1 MTEEEIFKMKKIWRG
16 NEIPIAEHLMSYQT
30 ALREEFLSGSN
41 SVKEACEKYSTDALD
56 LRLFGISV
64 EESTQFQGI
73 VSKDS
78 STGEFEF
85 NLGGWKN
92 VQFKY
97 SRHDDLID
105 FDFVRSDNDRV
116 AKKYHTA
123 HNLVKEYGDLC
134 SMASYS
140 ILAPQTILN
149 RHTGPENR
157 TGEYIRIH
165 IPLIIPDGDL
175 FLEASGEEVTWD
187 NIWGFNNQHA
197 HSAYNNSDEWRVIF
211 MIDLNMASIGMT
223 PCPPFNPA
231 IDLSTKPF
239 IRGKF
244 SGII

>member
-1 MTEEEIFKMKKIWRG
+1 MTEEDIFKMKKIWRG
-16 NEIPIAEHLMSYQT
+16 NEIPIAEYLMSYQT
-30 ALREEFLSGSN
+30 ALREEFLSGSK
-41 SVKEACEKYSTDALD
+41 SVKEACEKYATDALD

-73 VSKDS
+73 VSKDA

-105 FDFVRSDNDRV
+105 FDFIRSDNDRV

-123 HNLVKEYGDLC
+123 HNLVKEYGDYC

-165 IPLIIPDGDL
+165 IPLIIPEGDL

-187 NIWGFNNQHA
+187 DIWGFNNQHA

-223 PCPPFNPA
+223 PCPPFDPA

-244 SGII
+244 NGII